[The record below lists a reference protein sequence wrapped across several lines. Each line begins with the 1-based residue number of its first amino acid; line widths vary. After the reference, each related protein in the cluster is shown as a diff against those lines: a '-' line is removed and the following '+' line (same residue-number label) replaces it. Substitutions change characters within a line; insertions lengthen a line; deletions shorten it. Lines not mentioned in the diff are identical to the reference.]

1 MTKKD
6 CVVKKALYIIPALV
20 LCLSLCACA
29 KKATPEIIEAYN
41 NANACFSQERYE
53 DAAGFYLE
61 AGDYEDAQQKLLEIY
76 YYAVNCYEQEK
87 YDEAMPLFDIL
98 SDWEQ
103 HKDSIA
109 YYNAMYNA
117 QIEFEVNRDIV
128 AAYEWLDAAMT
139 HADEKQTP
147 AVNEYKSIVDEQ
159 VYEDTLF
166 WKPNIEIDSVTE
178 VEGKYIHYHY
188 DLDSAASGEEFS
200 NTHSQWY
207 NNCEREWFQP
217 VPEWLRNITGND
229 YAEEGLY
236 DAYGNMIVCHFSI
249 TTAHSSN
256 DIQYHA
262 GGTADVYIIY
272 ADYINSVNN

>member
-1 MTKKD
+1 M
-6 CVVKKALYIIPALV
+6 KKAISVILALV

-29 KKATPEIIEAYN
+29 KKAAPEIIEAYN

-98 SDWEQ
+98 SGWEQ

-139 HADEKQTP
+139 HANEEQTSEFNKYNSFVHEHLY
-147 AVNEYKSIVDEQ
+147 A
-159 VYEDTLF
+159 DTLF
-166 WKPNIEIDSVTE
+166 WKPNIEVDSVTE

-188 DLDSAASGEEFS
+188 DFNNYNGAASAEEFA
-200 NTHSQWY
+200 NTHSRWY
-207 NNCEREWFQP
+207 NDYEREWFQP
-217 VPEWLRNITGND
+217 VPEWLMNITGND
-229 YAEEGLY
+229 YADEVCY
-236 DAYGNMIVCHFSI
+236 DSLGNMIAFDFALSKNSKGDKYI
-249 TTAHSSN
+249 G
-256 DIQYHA
+256 